1 MSNISLLNITK
12 SYGALTPIQD
22 LSLEIDDGEFVVLV
36 GPSGCGKSTLLR
48 MIAGLED
55 ITGGKLFVAGEHF
68 NDVPPQKRNV
78 AMVFQSY
85 ALFPHMSVR
94 DNISFGP
101 NVRHENNIATR
112 VEDAAKLLNLT
123 PTLDKRPGQLSGGQ
137 RQRVAM
143 ARAIVRD
150 AKVFLFDEPLS
161 NLDAKLRV
169 QMRTEI
175 KALHQKLKPTVV
187 YVTHDQTE
195 AMTMADR
202 IVVMNEGRIEQIGTP
217 LDLYDNPQNRFVAN
231 FIGAPSM
238 ELIPGQIVQNENQ
251 SNVRLADGTLVPI
264 AQTQG
269 YDGLE
274 VEIGVRPENF
284 DLSQSG
290 NISLSVEVV
299 EPTGPE
305 THIYG
310 TVAGSPIRVALR
322 DRQPVRVGETLSLTA
337 HTDHI
342 MVFEGKSGQ
351 RIAG

>member
-1 MSNISLLNITK
+1 
-12 SYGALTPIQD
+12 
-22 LSLEIDDGEFVVLV
+22 
-36 GPSGCGKSTLLR
+36 
-48 MIAGLED
+48 
-55 ITGGKLFVAGEHF
+55 
-68 NDVPPQKRNV
+68 
-78 AMVFQSY
+78 
-85 ALFPHMSVR
+85 
-94 DNISFGP
+94 
-101 NVRHENNIATR
+101 
-112 VEDAAKLLNLT
+112 
-123 PTLDKRPGQLSGGQ
+123 
-137 RQRVAM
+137 
-143 ARAIVRD
+143 
-150 AKVFLFDEPLS
+150 
-161 NLDAKLRV
+161 
-169 QMRTEI
+169 
-175 KALHQKLKPTVV
+175 
-187 YVTHDQTE
+187 
-195 AMTMADR
+195 MADR